1 MPLTVCVLVA
11 FVFLCPHFM
20 SVSCVFV
27 VLFCFLNIAEAQGL
41 EDDQNCHPHMTGNWL
56 THSGTT

>member
-41 EDDQNCHPHMTGNWL
+41 EDDQTVTL
-56 THSGTT
+56 I